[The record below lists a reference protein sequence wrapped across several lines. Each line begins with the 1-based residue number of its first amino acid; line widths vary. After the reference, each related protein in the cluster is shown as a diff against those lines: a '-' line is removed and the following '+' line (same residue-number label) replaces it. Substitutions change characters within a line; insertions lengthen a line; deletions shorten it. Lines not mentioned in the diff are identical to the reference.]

1 VDQVM
6 PADLAADLAAVDD
19 ATVRLLR
26 TVEGLTEGEL
36 RAASLLPGWSRGHV
50 VTHVARHA
58 DAMRN
63 LLTWART
70 GVVTPAYPSHAER
83 EAGIDAGAGRGTAE
97 LRADVSASADRL
109 RADVVALPPGA
120 WAAQVQI
127 FDRPPFPAAE
137 VLLRRLVEVELHHV
151 DLGRGYR
158 PEDWPAR
165 FANRPLAEPLASF
178 RADRV
183 AWFS

>member
-1 VDQVM
+1 M
-6 PADLAADLAAVDD
+6 IPADLAADLAAVDD
-19 ATVRLLR
+19 ATARLLR
-26 TVEGLTEGEL
+26 TVEGLTESDL
-36 RAASLLPGWSRGHV
+36 RAPSLLPGWTRGHV

-70 GVVTPAYPSHAER
+70 GVVTPAYPGHAER
-83 EAGIDAGAGRGTAE
+83 EAGIDAGAGRSPAE
-97 LRADVSASADRL
+97 LHADVSASADRL
-109 RADVVALPPGA
+109 REEALALPPEA
-120 WAAQVQI
+120 WTAQVQI
-127 FDRPPFPAAE
+127 FDRPPFPAGQ

-158 PEDWPAR
+158 PEDWPSA
-165 FANRPLAEPLASF
+165 FADRELAEPLASF

>member
-1 VDQVM
+1 M
-6 PADLAADLAAVDD
+6 IPAELAADLAAVDG
-19 ATVRLLR
+19 ATARLLR
-26 TVEGLTEGEL
+26 TVDGLTEGDL
-36 RAASLLPGWSRGHV
+36 RAPSLLPGWTRGHV

-63 LLTWART
+63 LLSWART

-83 EAGIDAGAGRGTAE
+83 EAGIDAGAGRGPRD
-97 LRADVSASADRL
+97 LHADVSASAARL
-109 RADVVALPPGA
+109 RADALDLPPEA
-120 WAAQVQI
+120 WTREVQI
-127 FDRPPFPAAE
+127 FERPPFPAAE

-151 DLGRGYR
+151 DLGRGYG
-158 PEDWPAR
+158 PDDWPPAFAAR
-165 FANRPLAEPLASF
+165 ELAEPLASF